1 MSIEFRERIVKENPK
16 CNVISHN
23 SAIEKHFPY
32 NELLM
37 DEESYDWLHWVLIFP
52 LLFFHGAV
60 WHTTN
65 MCIFIGPNS
74 YTRTKDVCINS
85 TNYH

>member
-23 SAIEKHFPY
+23 SAIEKRFPY

-37 DEESYDWLHWVLIFP
+37 DEESYD
-52 LLFFHGAV
+52 
-60 WHTTN
+60 
-65 MCIFIGPNS
+65 
-74 YTRTKDVCINS
+74 
-85 TNYH
+85 